1 EGRLVELL
9 MPAPDHGVE
18 DPEAAQRRMRTREK
32 LREKLRNGE
41 LEERRITIRVPDRS
55 SPLLEIF
62 SRSGLEDFNVQ
73 MGNMPGMLGQLGSR
87 GAREREASIREA
99 RGILHAEETDKL
111 LDMEKVIEEAKRRA
125 QTEGI
130 IFIDEIDK
138 IAVRSERSHGPDVS
152 REGVQ
157 RDLLP
162 IVEGSAVN
170 TRHGVIRTDHIL
182 FIAAGAFNIS
192 RPSDLIPEFQ
202 GRFPIR
208 VELASLGQEDF
219 ERILREPDSSLLKQ
233 YSELI
238 RAEGCEVDF
247 SDDAV
252 AEIARVAFR
261 ANERAENIGAR
272 RLQTVMATL
281 LEGVLF
287 ELPESGREKVTYT
300 ADDVRKIMDNILAD
314 EDLTRYIL

>member
-1 EGRLVELL
+1 
-9 MPAPDHGVE
+9 
-18 DPEAAQRRMRTREK
+18 
-32 LREKLRNGE
+32 
-41 LEERRITIRVPDRS
+41 
-55 SPLLEIF
+55 
-62 SRSGLEDFNVQ
+62 
-73 MGNMPGMLGQLGSR
+73 
-87 GAREREASIREA
+87 
-99 RGILHAEETDKL
+99 
-111 LDMEKVIEEAKRRA
+111 
-125 QTEGI
+125 
-130 IFIDEIDK
+130 
-138 IAVRSERSHGPDVS
+138 
-152 REGVQ
+152 VQ

-162 IVEGSAVN
+162 IVEGCAVN
-170 TRHGVIRTDHIL
+170 TRHGVVRTDHIL

-233 YSELI
+233 YRELI